1 VSQGRPPAA
10 PADNDAGTLRSE
22 RSGTLVND
30 VVDALRGRIVRGEL
44 RPGAKLRQQE
54 CAEILGVSRTPL
66 REAFQRLEADGWVQ
80 LRARQGAEV
89 KGMTVIEAEEIF
101 TLRVLLE
108 TFASRLSAIAH
119 SAEDEPRAGVLI
131 EQASTQSADATSAQ
145 WEDANQRFHELI
157 YGLKDDQ
164 IPAELAAT
172 VRRHW
177 TRALRYRSLYW
188 SGPGATRSSELSHRS
203 IFEAWS
209 RRDPAATEQ
218 AVAEHILTALRDI
231 IARIDPARCTSPA
244 LAQLAARYGV
254 AHTLVGAQPA

>member
-1 VSQGRPPAA
+1 MRES
-10 PADNDAGTLRSE
+10 
-22 RSGTLVND
+22 SGTLVD
-30 VVDALRGRIVRGEL
+30 EVVDALRGRIVRGEL

-119 SAEDEPRAGVLI
+119 RSEDEARARALI
-131 EQASTQSADATSAQ
+131 ETQSAEATTAT
-145 WEDANQRFHELI
+145 WEDANQRFHELV
-157 YGLKDDQ
+157 YGLEDGST
-164 IPAELAAT
+164 PAELAAA

-177 TRALRYRSLYW
+177 ARALRYRSLYW
-188 SGPGATRSSELSHRS
+188 TGPGARRSSELSHRS
-203 IFEAWS
+203 IYDAWS
-209 RRDPAATEQ
+209 RRDPEATER

-231 IARIDPARCTSPA
+231 IARIDPDRQTSPA
-244 LAQLAARYGV
+244 LEQLAVRSGV
-254 AHTLVGAQPA
+254 SPALITPERG

>member
-1 VSQGRPPAA
+1 VIRDS
-10 PADNDAGTLRSE
+10 
-22 RSGTLVND
+22 SGTLVDD
-30 VVDALRGRIVRGEL
+30 VVDALRERIVRGEL

-108 TFASRLSAIAH
+108 TFASRVSAIAH
-119 SAEDEPRAGVLI
+119 RGEDEARARALI
-131 EQASTQSADATSAQ
+131 ERASTQSADATTST
-145 WEDANQRFHELI
+145 WEDANQRFHELV
-157 YGLKDDQ
+157 YGLEDDST
-164 IPAELAAT
+164 PTELAAA

-177 TRALRYRSLYW
+177 ARALRYRSLYW
-188 SGPGATRSSELSHRS
+188 TGPGATRSSELSHRS
-203 IFEAWS
+203 IYDAWS
-209 RRDPAATEQ
+209 RRDPEATER

-231 IARIDPARCTSPA
+231 IARIDPDRQTSPA
-244 LAQLAARYGV
+244 LEQLAVRHGV
-254 AHTLVGAQPA
+254 SRALIAAEPA